1 MHRPSFR
8 NSLRSS
14 LARSK
19 NSMSG
24 FPTIH
29 GARCF
34 PPWTGSR
41 GQAPFPSSVRT
52 RQTRDFRSHRVDP
65 PLFVNTLVTPQFNVS
80 SIVFY
85 VMPTESESFGGTKL
99 DQASSTEYE
108 RDLARLRELRQ
119 AVLLYL
125 MGAGPT
131 IWDTL
136 YVRVRQHK
144 TDEIAHTLRSLARWN
159 HISVEADS
167 TTRITASGAN
177 QLQHCSA

>member
-1 MHRPSFR
+1 M
-8 NSLRSS
+8 
-14 LARSK
+14 
-19 NSMSG
+19 
-24 FPTIH
+24 
-29 GARCF
+29 
-34 PPWTGSR
+34 
-41 GQAPFPSSVRT
+41 
-52 RQTRDFRSHRVDP
+52 
-65 PLFVNTLVTPQFNVS
+65 
-80 SIVFY
+80 
-85 VMPTESESFGGTKL
+85 L

-167 TTRITASGAN
+167 TTRIIASGAN